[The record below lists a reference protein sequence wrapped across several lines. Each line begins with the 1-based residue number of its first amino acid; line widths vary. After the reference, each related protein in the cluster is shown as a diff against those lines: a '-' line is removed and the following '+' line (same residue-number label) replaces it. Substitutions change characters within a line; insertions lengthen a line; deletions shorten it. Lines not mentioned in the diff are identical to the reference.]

1 MNKLLSS
8 KEEMV
13 KMFSE
18 AGVDVETD
26 KNIVCTCDNGVT
38 ACVLTGALEE
48 CGRDPSKTMMYDRSW
63 MEWASIE
70 DAPVVKR
77 E

>member
-1 MNKLLSS
+1 MNKLLS

-13 KMFSE
+13 KLFSE

-26 KNIVCTCDNGVT
+26 KKIVCTCGSGVT

-48 CGRDPSKTMMYDRSW
+48 CGRDPSKTMIYDGSW
-63 MEWASIE
+63 MEWASME
-70 DAPVVKR
+70 DAPVVKL